1 MPDTNTALP
10 ASSWVALRYPAFRQ
24 IYISQFVLN
33 IGAAMQLAAVNWHV
47 WTLTKDELALGLVGL
62 ARVLPI
68 VVLALLGGVI
78 ADASDR
84 RRLLIRANTTT
95 LLFVGALALI
105 TLAGGEALGL
115 LYVITALLA
124 GISAFE
130 SPARSALLPKLVPP
144 EHLAHAVR
152 VNTLAWP
159 VTAVLGPVCAGI
171 VLSVAGPGA
180 AYALSALATLPAI
193 LILSRLR
200 GLSTGGQLR
209 RQDINLGALRE
220 GLSFVWR
227 MPQLRSTMLLDF
239 FATFFSSALALL
251 PIYATDILHV
261 GATGYGVL
269 SAAPSAGSILGA
281 LLMTQLGARV
291 RRQGRIM
298 LIAVGAYGVATVV
311 FGLSQ
316 HFILSLVALA
326 LVGFS
331 DAVSMVIRATMRQLL
346 TPDRLR
352 GRMISV
358 NMIFFQGGPQLGEF
372 EAGALARVT
381 SAVFSVVS
389 GGVATV
395 IFVGL
400 VWLTV
405 PALRNYREGSL
416 PPADEPSAVPPA
428 MPAAPPAESIA
439 EAIDGVEPRPSAV

>member
-1 MPDTNTALP
+1 MQKTVSDVP

-24 IYISQFVLN
+24 IYISQFALN
-33 IGAAMQLAAVNWHV
+33 IGASMQLAAVGWHV
-47 WTLTKDELALGLVGL
+47 WTLTHDELALGLVGL
-62 ARVLPI
+62 VRVLPI

-84 RRLLIRANTTT
+84 RRLLIRANCTT
-95 LLFVGALALI
+95 LLFVGSLAAI
-105 TLAGGEALGL
+105 TLAKGETLAP
-115 LYVITALLA
+115 LYLITALLA

-159 VTAVLGPVCAGI
+159 VTAVLGPVCAGF
-171 VLSVAGPGA
+171 VLNAAGPGA
-180 AYALSALATLPAI
+180 AYALSALSTLPAI
-193 LILSRLR
+193 LILARLPH
-200 GLSTGGQLR
+200 LSAGGQLK
-209 RQDINLGALRE
+209 RQDINLRSLRE
-220 GLSFVWR
+220 GLAFVWR

-239 FATFFSSALALL
+239 FATFFASALALL
-251 PIYATDILHV
+251 PVYATEILHA
-261 GATGYGVL
+261 GAAGYGIL

-291 RRQGRIM
+291 KRQGRIM
-298 LIAVGAYGVATVV
+298 LVAVGMYGAATIV
-311 FGLSQ
+311 FGLS
-316 HFILSLVALA
+316 HEFALSLLALA

-372 EAGALARVT
+372 EAGALARAT
-381 SAVFSVVS
+381 SAMFSVVS
-389 GGVATV
+389 GGVAT
-395 IFVGL
+395 IFVIAL

-405 PALRNYREGSL
+405 PALRDYSEGSL
-416 PPADEPSAVPPA
+416 PPADEQLAVPIDGAEGVELQPSPSAA
-428 MPAAPPAESIA
+428 
-439 EAIDGVEPRPSAV
+439 D